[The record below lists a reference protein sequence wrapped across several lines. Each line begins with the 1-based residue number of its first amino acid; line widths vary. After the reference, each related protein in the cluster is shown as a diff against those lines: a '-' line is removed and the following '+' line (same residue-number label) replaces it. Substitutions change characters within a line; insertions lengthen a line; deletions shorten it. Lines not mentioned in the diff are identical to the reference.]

1 KRTQKPMIIQR
12 TLAEYLA
19 SKIQGLAVFKDELA
33 FQISPQY
40 PYMLTTLTANKRE
53 SLGAGIRDFHS
64 SADETK
70 VYRNEQSIRFT
81 FRAVS
86 TEKNNGNEI
95 VIELVR
101 NADEH
106 LNKLTRTGGITLV
119 DSVTELPIRIAYT
132 EYVSETDIQTIT
144 DKLPVV
150 YQKSI
155 SYLFRIV
162 DPSVIPVESITMD
175 RLSINL

>member
-1 KRTQKPMIIQR
+1 MIIQR

-33 FQISPQY
+33 FQVSPQY
-40 PYMLTTLTANKRE
+40 PYMLTTLSANKRD

-64 SADETK
+64 NLNETK
-70 VYRNEQSIRFT
+70 IYHNEQSIRFA

-86 TEKNNGNEI
+86 TDKNNGNEI
-95 VIELVR
+95 VSDLVR
-101 NADEH
+101 QADEH
-106 LNKLTRTGGITLV
+106 LRQLTRTGGITLN
-119 DSVTELPIRIAYT
+119 DSVTKRPIRIAFT
-132 EYVSETDIQTIT
+132 EYISETDIQTIT

-162 DPSVIPVESITMD
+162 DPSVIPIESIPMD
-175 RLSINL
+175 SLSINI